1 MMDKLQPLQGRI
13 ALVTG
18 ASRGIGAAAAI
29 KLSKLGA
36 HVVLVART
44 QGGLEDVDDAIRKA
58 GGASTITPLDLT
70 NFDDIDKLGSALY
83 ERYKKLDILIGNA
96 GLLGTLGPMGHTDP
110 LIWDQTM
117 AVNVTANWRLIRS
130 MDPLLRQSDAG
141 RAIFLTSTAGQRAR
155 PYWGIYAVSKAA
167 LEMMINTYAQEVKKT
182 SICVNLFNP
191 TGTRTGMRAEAF
203 PGEDPLTIQTP
214 EYVADQIVELAM
226 PSFTQNGETIKAT
239 NPPGL

>member
-1 MMDKLQPLQGRI
+1 MIDNAKPLQDRI

-18 ASRGIGAAAAI
+18 ASRGIGAATAVKLAA
-29 KLSKLGA
+29 LGA

-44 QGGLEDVDDAIRKA
+44 QGGLEEVDDAIRKV
-58 GGASTITPLDLT
+58 GGTASLTPLDLT
-70 NFDDIDKLGSALY
+70 EFERIDKLGAALY

-110 LIWDQTM
+110 KIWDQTM

-141 RAIFLTSTAGQRAR
+141 RAIFLTSTAGQRPRA
-155 PYWGIYAVSKAA
+155 YWGIYAVSKAA
-167 LEMMINTYAQEVKKT
+167 LEMMINTYAQEVEKT
-182 SICVNLFNP
+182 QIRVNLFNP

-203 PGEDPLTIQTP
+203 PGEDPMTIKTP
-214 EYVADQIVELAM
+214 EYVADQMVELAL
-226 PSFTQNGETIKAT
+226 PSFTVNGETIKAT

>member
-1 MMDKLQPLQGRI
+1 MTDNVQPLRDRI

-18 ASRGIGAAAAI
+18 ASRGIGAATAVKLAA
-29 KLSKLGA
+29 LGA

-44 QGGLEDVDDAIRKA
+44 QGGLEEVDDAIRKV
-58 GGASTITPLDLT
+58 GGTASLTPLDLT
-70 NFDDIDKLGSALY
+70 DFEIIDKLGAALY

-110 LIWDQTM
+110 QVWDQTM

-155 PYWGIYAVSKAA
+155 AYWGIYAVSKAA
-167 LEMMINTYAQEVKKT
+167 LEMMINTYAQEIEKT
-182 SICVNLFNP
+182 HIRVNLFNP

-203 PGEDPLTIQTP
+203 PGEDPMTIKTP
-214 EYVADQIVELAM
+214 EYVADQIVELAL
-226 PSFTQNGETIKAT
+226 PSVTVNGETIKAT